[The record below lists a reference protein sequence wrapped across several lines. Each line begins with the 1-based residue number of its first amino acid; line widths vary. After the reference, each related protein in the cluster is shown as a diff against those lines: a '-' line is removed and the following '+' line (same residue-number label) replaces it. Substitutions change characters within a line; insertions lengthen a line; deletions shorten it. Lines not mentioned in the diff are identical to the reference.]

1 MNAPVTIARAA
12 LPDLIERAR
21 ACLGDGDL
29 EAARLLSARAY
40 DTARQA
46 TAYARRF
53 EASEQLLRKAHVLQ
67 GEALLIEAEVQIAV
81 ADMIDAGQAAGLIS
95 KGGRPKAQNDNA
107 ETVPGAD
114 LLHLNDFRIA
124 KQRLAE
130 ARALRDA
137 ERAEPGLAERAI
149 RARLEEGQEPTRA
162 SLRAA
167 IGTRSA
173 SRDERGDN
181 FYQTPA
187 EAIGA
192 LLALER
198 FGPVVWEPACGLGAI
213 AGPLEAAGYDV
224 ILSDLRDRGCADR
237 HGEVQAAVDF
247 LETDRAWLAAHAFM
261 GTDNGN
267 PDGLGADI
275 ITNPPYGETMNRFIR
290 HALETFRPPKMAM
303 LCNLNVLAGCDDADR
318 TFFLESWPPARI
330 HVFTRRLPM
339 MHREGW
345 GGPRATSQMNT
356 CWLVW
361 ERAAD
366 WPDDRPYGDRT
377 VLHRVDW
384 KSLQDAAPLP
394 PGRV

>member
-1 MNAPVTIARAA
+1 MNAPVAVHRAA

-46 TAYARRF
+46 TAYAKRF

-67 GEALLIEAEVQIAV
+67 GEALLIEAEVQIAI
-81 ADMIDAGQAAGLIS
+81 ADMIDAGQKAGLIS
-95 KGGRPKAQNDNA
+95 KGGRPKGQNDNA
-107 ETVPGAD
+107 QTVPGAD
-114 LLHLNDFRIA
+114 LLHLDDFRIA

-149 RARLEEGQEPTRA
+149 RARLDDGQEPTRA

-173 SRDERGDN
+173 SKEERGDN

-237 HGEVQAAVDF
+237 HGEVQATVDF
-247 LETDRAWLAAHAFM
+247 LDADRAWLV
-261 GTDNGN
+261 D
-267 PDGLGADI
+267 
-275 ITNPPYGETMNRFIR
+275 
-290 HALETFRPPKMAM
+290 FR
-303 LCNLNVLAGCDDADR
+303 
-318 TFFLESWPPARI
+318 
-330 HVFTRRLPM
+330 
-339 MHREGW
+339 
-345 GGPRATSQMNT
+345 
-356 CWLVW
+356 
-361 ERAAD
+361 
-366 WPDDRPYGDRT
+366 
-377 VLHRVDW
+377 
-384 KSLQDAAPLP
+384 
-394 PGRV
+394 